1 MANSQT
7 TTLIELAREISRALP
22 DFQAVLGPGAGDK
35 ATHAFMRELRQ
46 QAIQAFGEDHSERK
60 LCGET
65 SLAADFYFQS
75 EGTIVEVAMGLGNPA
90 TEFEKDILKAIMAQE
105 CGFDVRRL
113 VFICRAGGEKK
124 CRQPGRVAMRLWAE
138 TKHGLRIEVHDL
150 HGVPRTRKRRSLNLG
165 MSGTAEKHA
174 VPDLPASA
182 ASPLRQSHGCA

>member
-22 DFQAVLGPGAGDK
+22 DFQVVLGPGAGDK

-46 QAIQAFGEDHSERK
+46 KAIQALGEDHSERK

-65 SLAADFYFQS
+65 SLAADFYLQS
-75 EGTIVEVAMGLGNPA
+75 EGTIVEVAMGLANPA

-124 CRQPGRVAMRLWAE
+124 CRQPGRAAMRLWAE
-138 TKHGLRIEVHDL
+138 SKHGLSIEVHDL
-150 HGVPRTRKRRSLNLG
+150 HGVPRTRKRRSKNVG
-165 MSGTAEKHA
+165 TSGAAEQHA
-174 VPDLPASA
+174 ASDVAVSA
-182 ASPLRQSHGCA
+182 ASPLRQGWA

>member
-7 TTLIELAREISRALP
+7 TALIELAREISRALP

-35 ATHAFMRELRQ
+35 ATHAFMKELRH
-46 QAIQAFGEDHSERK
+46 QAMQAFGEDHSERK

-124 CRQPGRVAMRLWAE
+124 CRQPGRAAMRLWAE
-138 TKHGLRIEVHDL
+138 SKHGLSIEVHDL
-150 HGVPRTRKRRSLNLG
+150 HGVPRARKRGSQNVG
-165 MSGTAEKHA
+165 MSGAAEQHTALDVSE
-174 VPDLPASA
+174 
-182 ASPLRQSHGCA
+182 